1 MKSIQKPFRFLPSAP
16 LLFLFCCIAAL
27 RPLSAQPL
35 QINPQELD
43 LGAVK
48 PGVRAQDKIWL
59 TNTESG
65 ELNVEVSF
73 SGEHFTLSPTA
84 LKLPGGEKM
93 AIDVQF
99 SAPDEGEYIGEMLL
113 QVKSFLKT
121 EKYPPVSLRASV
133 VQPGLAIHPDPSDGL
148 DMGTVTVGET
158 SHQTLTLSNSDA
170 VPLSIDA
177 IALAAE
183 EPPFQVIAPGSV
195 DLAPGERIELQ
206 IDFQP
211 EAGGTYENRLII
223 SSNDLIPSRMEVRL
237 SGRGQAPAAR
247 FSPLPEVGITF
258 GDLPLGK
265 TRTLELTLL
274 NKGQADLRI
283 AALEIS
289 SGAFV
294 TSWDPDTAS
303 ALAPGQRL
311 QIPVTFRPRYEG
323 KTSAQLTLHCN
334 DPRQSVV
341 EIPLLG
347 FARQT
352 PPKVELLNE
361 QIIDFGSVAIG
372 KNERDHLLLWN
383 QGGAPFTATMD
394 LEGEAGDE
402 FELEI
407 PSVLLQPGE
416 FRKVSLKFLP
426 RETGD
431 RRAILQVKT
440 ESGQREIELQ
450 GVGKFLE
457 LTPTTLDFDQVVV
470 GKSSNLQVEIFN
482 FGNADFTIT
491 NVTSSDPKVF
501 AIQSQVSPANKFVL
515 PAQGLRPLPLNIT
528 FSPSARG
535 VFNGVLQLQGY
546 WDEAFETREV
556 LVNGSGIA
564 ADIALH
570 PAGPFEFDYVVLGEK
585 EAQTI
590 IATNTGDTD
599 LEVEAH
605 PEAPEAYIEPAA
617 FSLQPGQSTN
627 LKLIFT
633 PQTLGKRT
641 SKVRLISNAVKER
654 ALPLQVTGKGGLD
667 NISLERIISV
677 LVSRKA
683 QFDTLRVSWNNTP
696 IVLPDQSKI
705 DLVFQIPD
713 SLRPTLIGRKFT
725 IEWIQ
730 LDQNY
735 DEQGGPTKLELQI
748 QDAGESRVLAEKLN
762 LRLLE
767 ASNKRVRL
775 KVSTQNYPGAPVY
788 SLSQIF
794 EAGGWKWEF
803 EAKPLV
809 SFLSIRPGR
818 DYVDAEGNVIKGKT
832 ERLVGLPGF
841 AFFGWHNSENP
852 SISGVHLTATGNVL
866 EALSTEN
873 SIAVS
878 LGLSLSLY
886 KDRFMFGLGWDVY
899 DHRSKLKRKSTADY
913 IMTFKY
919 WGLF

>member
-1 MKSIQKPFRFLPSAP
+1 MKSIQNRFSLPQFPPF
-16 LLFLFCCIAAL
+16 LFLFCCVAAL
-27 RPLSAQPL
+27 SPLSAQPL
-35 QINPQELD
+35 QISPQELD

-48 PGVRAQDKIWL
+48 PGVRVRDKIWL
-59 TNTESG
+59 TNTESD
-65 ELNVEVSF
+65 ELNVQVSF

-99 SAPDEGEYIGEMLL
+99 SAPDKGEYTGEILL

-133 VQPGLAIHPDPSDGL
+133 VQPGLGIDPDPSDGL

-158 SHQTLTLSNSDA
+158 FHRTLTLSNPGA

-177 IALAAE
+177 ISLAE
-183 EPPFQVIAPGSV
+183 EGPALQVVAPGSV

-211 EAGGTYENRLII
+211 DAGGTYENRLII
-223 SSNDLIPSRMEVRL
+223 SSRDLTPSRLEIRL

-247 FSPLPEVGITF
+247 FSPLPEVGMIF

-265 TRTLELTLL
+265 THTLDLTVL

-294 TSWDPDTAS
+294 TSWNPDTAS
-303 ALAPGQRL
+303 ALTPGQRL
-311 QIPVTFRPRYEG
+311 RIPVTFRPRYEG
-323 KTSAQLTLHCN
+323 KTSAKLTLHSN
-334 DPRQSVV
+334 DPEQSSV

-352 PPKVELLNE
+352 PPKIELLNE

-394 LEGEAGDE
+394 LEGEAGEE
-402 FELEI
+402 FELET

-416 FRKVSLKFLP
+416 FRKVSIKFLP

-431 RRAILQVKT
+431 RRATLQVKT

-457 LTPTTLDFDQVVV
+457 LTPTTLDFDQIVV
-470 GKSSNLQVEIFN
+470 GKSSDLQVEIFN

-556 LVNGSGIA
+556 LVNGTGIA

-605 PEAPEAYIEPAA
+605 PEAPEAYVEPAA
-617 FSLQPGQSTN
+617 FSLKPGQSTN

-641 SKVRLISNAVKER
+641 SKVRLISNAVKEK

-667 NISLERIISV
+667 NINLERIVSV
-677 LVSRKA
+677 LISRKA

-696 IVLPDQSKI
+696 IVLADMSKI
-705 DLVFQIPD
+705 DLVFQIPE

-788 SLSQIF
+788 SISQIF

-818 DYVDAEGNVIKGKT
+818 KYTDSEGNVIKGKT

-841 AFFGWHNSENP
+841 AFFGWHNTENP